1 MSREEIL
8 KGCREFLPR
17 NFVGDGNIWKCG
29 QWGLVNKT
37 NTQFICERCQGKLEG
52 YDQALQDVLE
62 IMKRKINK
70 LIVEDK
76 YPTKDEIQQLTS
88 QAVSKEIQVTPVKEV
103 VTPTANSFI
112 HESVDKEQESFLS
125 EKAKSFGYS
134 LDSPVATAGKP
145 KELPVSNL
153 DKAKALEISNKFWH
167 KEFLNN
173 QLNNDIRQMIIK
185 EAKKLLKEIEMGC
198 GKRTI
203 VDVGE
208 PKYMLECGRNTKY
221 ILWFCDDCEQAKKI
235 CEDILRC

>member
-1 MSREEIL
+1 MTNL
-8 KGCREFLPR
+8 T
-17 NFVGDGNIWKCG
+17 GNQYDEAKS
-29 QWGLVNKT
+29 
-37 NTQFICERCQGKLEG
+37 EG
-52 YDQALQDVLE
+52 YDQALQDVLVLIQTQKIILE
-62 IMKRKINK
+62 KFYSKARKDNDEHFADQTFHSLTTLK
-70 LIVEDK
+70 NL
-76 YPTKDEIQQLTS
+76 TKGIQQLTS
-88 QAVSKEIQVTPVKEV
+88 QIKKDKPDSSNEECLDTKQLLGKK
-103 VTPTANSFI
+103 N
-112 HESVDKEQESFLS
+112 ESELMLRCLNGQSDKEQESFLS

>member
-125 EKAKSFGYS
+125 EKAKSVRYS
-134 LDSPVATAGKP
+134 LDSPVKTAGKP
-145 KELPVSNL
+145 NELPVSNL
-153 DKAKALEISNKFWH
+153 DRAK
-167 KEFLNN
+167 
-173 QLNNDIRQMIIK
+173 QLQQQYRIYGNVGFYQEELDELQK
-185 EAKKLLKEIEMGC
+185 EAKELLKEIEMGC
-198 GKRTI
+198 EVKMLDDYR
-203 VDVGE
+203 DYQRCGE
-208 PKYMLECGRNTKY
+208 FKLCPSCS
-221 ILWFCDDCEQAKKI
+221 QAKKI
-235 CEDILRC
+235 CEDILGGKDV